1 MPKNILLTYP
11 AIFTKENDSYWVEFI
26 DLDGCFSSGKTLAE
40 AMEKAKEAMG
50 LYLEG
55 LTEYPKCTTNIKDI
69 TLENNQ
75 LISFVSINL
84 KEHKRKTI
92 SIS

>member
-1 MPKNILLTYP
+1 
-11 AIFTKENDSYWVEFI
+11 
-26 DLDGCFSSGKTLAE
+26 
-40 AMEKAKEAMG
+40 MEKAKEAMG
-50 LYLEG
+50 LSLKG

-84 KEHKRKTI
+84 REHKRKTI
-92 SIS
+92 SIL

>member
-1 MPKNILLTYP
+1 MLKDIFLTYP
-11 AIFTKENDSYWVEFI
+11 AIFTKENNSYWVEFI
-26 DLDGCFSSGKTLAE
+26 DLDGWFSSGETLAE

-50 LYLEG
+50 LSLKG

-84 KEHKRKTI
+84 REHKRKTI
-92 SIS
+92 SIL

>member
-1 MPKNILLTYP
+1 MLKDILLTNP
-11 AIFTKENDSYWVEFI
+11 AIFTKENNSYWVEFI
-26 DLDGCFSSGKTLAE
+26 DLDGWFSSGETLAE

-50 LYLEG
+50 LSLKG

-84 KEHKRKTI
+84 REHKRKTI
-92 SIS
+92 SIL